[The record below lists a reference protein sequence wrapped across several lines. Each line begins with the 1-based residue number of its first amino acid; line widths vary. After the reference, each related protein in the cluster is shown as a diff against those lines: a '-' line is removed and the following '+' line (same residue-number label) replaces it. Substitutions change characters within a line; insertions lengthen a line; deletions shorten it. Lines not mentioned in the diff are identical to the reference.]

1 MTSATDLPVE
11 PLGIRALT
19 EVLIKHHG
27 LTSGM
32 YDLAVEFQFGAGAFG
47 PSPEA
52 VLPSLFVSISRI
64 GLQRTEKESVHTVDA
79 AKVNPPPKGRS
90 KK

>member
-1 MTSATDLPVE
+1 MTSATERAIE
-11 PLGIRALT
+11 PLGIRELT

-32 YDLAVEFQFGAGAFG
+32 YDLALEFQFGAGSFG
-47 PSPEA
+47 PSPEK
-52 VLPSLFVSISRI
+52 VLPSLFVSISRV
-64 GLQRTEKESVHTVDA
+64 GLQRTEKEGIHTVDA
-79 AKVNPPPKGRS
+79 SKLNPPKGRS